1 MDGDMEQTTAR
12 MLPLARNAPG
22 RGVILTAMGLLALGA
37 VMVHS
42 AVMTVG
48 ESGAWYARVDMRH
61 TLFAVLAAGV
71 LLVGWR
77 INYRWLA
84 AGPWLPLL
92 ALGLLIVAIALGCLV
107 FVPGIGHAV
116 GGKFRW
122 IRLGPRQYSIG
133 LQPSEL
139 IKLALIVFLA
149 CWLTRRGEKVRNF
162 WTFAVAGGLTGACM
176 ALVVTQ
182 DFGTAALI
190 GISAGVVMFLAG
202 VPWYYLAGSL
212 AAVASAFFYI
222 IIETPFRLQRILAM
236 IDPWDVTN
244 NSTYQVRQSLMAVF
258 GGDWTGRGL
267 GLGVRKLGFLPE
279 DSTDFIF
286 ASFCEEWGF
295 RGMVLLAGLLLIWL
309 WHCRKTASRAGD
321 ELGRVLAAALGIM
334 IALQAV
340 MHVAVNLNVLPPT
353 GISLP
358 FVSAGGTS
366 LVITAA
372 AAALIA
378 SVSARPA
385 EAEDL
390 ANERT
395 TQRD

>member
-1 MDGDMEQTTAR
+1 MNDTTAR
-12 MLPLARNAPG
+12 TLPLIENPPG
-22 RGVILTAMGLLALGA
+22 RGVILTALGLLALGV

-42 AVMTVG
+42 AVMSVG
-48 ESGAWYARVDMRH
+48 ESSVWYARVDMRH
-61 TLFAVLAAGV
+61 TLFAVMAAGV

-77 INYRWLA
+77 MNYRWLG
-84 AGPWLPLL
+84 AGPWLPWLS
-92 ALGLLIVAIALGCLV
+92 LGLLIVAIGLGCLV
-107 FVPGIGHAV
+107 FVPGVGHSV

-149 CWLTRRGEKVRNF
+149 CWLTRRGKKVRNF
-162 WTFAVAGGLTGACM
+162 WTFLIAGGLTGGCM

-182 DFGTAALI
+182 DFGTAGLI
-190 GISAGVVMFLAG
+190 GVSAGVVMFLAG
-202 VPWYYLAGSL
+202 VPWYYLAGSV
-212 AAVASAFFYI
+212 AASAGAFFYI
-222 IIETPFRLQRILAM
+222 VIDTPFRLQRILAM
-236 IDPWDVTN
+236 LDPWDATN
-244 NSTYQVRQSLMAVF
+244 NSTYQVRQSLMAIF
-258 GGDWTGRGL
+258 GGQWTGRGL

-295 RGMVLLAGLLLIWL
+295 RGAVLLMGLLLIWL
-309 WHCRKTASRAGD
+309 WHTRRTAARAGD
-321 ELGRVLAAALGIM
+321 ELGRVLAAGLGIM
-334 IALQAV
+334 VALQAI
-340 MHVAVNLNVLPPT
+340 MHIAVNLNALPPT

-366 LVITAA
+366 LVITAVA
-372 AAALIA
+372 ATLIA

-385 EAEDL
+385 GETIE
-390 ANERT
+390 E
-395 TQRD
+395 